1 MYAIQIHT
9 AYSLTHNYWMNQG
22 EKYLAQRNL
31 DKSVRNNYK
40 CPLNLIRRFTHPNIP
55 SKNEKKKDAVPGSTW
70 DRRVD
75 EILFAYRNLRWNSE
89 LLTSFNK
96 VLRLL

>member
-40 CPLNLIRRFTHPNIP
+40 CPLNLIRRFPHPHIP
-55 SKNEKKKDAVPGSTW
+55 TFQARPGKRKKKDAVPIPVHEC
-70 DRRVD
+70 RRGPPVAGL
-75 EILFAYRNLRWNSE
+75 EQTF
-89 LLTSFNK
+89 
-96 VLRLL
+96 